1 MKNQFFILLEY
12 SKGGFVDHHLRLALG
27 KEFLGY
33 VIRAVCKVEDVFANG
48 FESNIEK
55 EEEPL

>member
-1 MKNQFFILLEY
+1 MKNQLFILLEY
-12 SKGGFVDHHLRLALG
+12 SLDEFVDHHLRLAFC